1 MHLLK
6 CLHAFVEV
14 VHIYLAL
21 CQQRKSL
28 SLTKILKLVDWL
40 EALNKVENLNALGP
54 LCLWQYLKRRVL
66 VSLENAKSLSC

>member
-6 CLHAFVEV
+6 CLHGFVEV

-21 CQQRKSL
+21 CQQRKRL

-40 EALNKVENLNALGP
+40 EALNKVKRHNSWGP
-54 LCLWQYLKRRVL
+54 LCCWQCLH
-66 VSLENAKSLSC
+66 LSQGRGMG